1 MVGSN
6 GTGTF
11 AGEVAVEGTLTLSY
25 LLDEDGQEEREEE
38 KNGGC
43 RSAARTDSR
52 TRRESTRGRE
62 DWSRQEMPTPS
73 PARSL
78 LTPALW

>member
-11 AGEVAVEGTLTLSY
+11 AREVAVEGTLILSY
-25 LLDEDGQEEREEE
+25 VLDEDGQEKREEE

-43 RSAARTDSR
+43 RGAARTDFR
-52 TRRESTRGRE
+52 TRIESTRGE
-62 DWSRQEMPTPS
+62 GG
-73 PARSL
+73 L
-78 LTPALW
+78 V